1 VSAIL
6 TAVGLPLGVAASI
19 ATVLAIIPMTRNETL
34 RWWREL
40 LMQIGLPYR
49 RYAKKFVEQFGT
61 YDNPYL
67 RETEQLDLRFTYV
80 PLSVQTADEQTV
92 ELASDVI
99 AARGIRGE
107 TRGEKKKERLII
119 IGDPGSGKSTLLKAY
134 GVGAANAR
142 LAGARG
148 PWIVPYFIQVRKLA
162 KFLATGKEL
171 ADYIVDEVLV
181 RRGVFRADPAA
192 RFFLHTLRTRR
203 AVVMLDGLD
212 EIPEASQPGVLAA
225 VRTFGEDYTM
235 DLPTAQA
242 VILLTC
248 RTQNF
253 ENLRGNWVPTVA
265 DKESVHSLV
274 PLRDAEIIDYLHR
287 FQNKF
292 GTADG
297 PARFM
302 ASVRAAR
309 TLDLLRAPLILAMAV
324 GLYAGQPERMPHTVT
339 ELYRQMIK
347 EMLERNSFLSED
359 RENSLNAYQRRDKY
373 RFLRRFSLIAV
384 LNSAEFG
391 EFTRNDL
398 DRFARDLTSS
408 RAQVDDALAMVTE
421 IITRSGLLSDVSDDE
436 NDDDDDHDN
445 GARDEKDRQ
454 RFFFAHRSIQE
465 FLCARELRQLA
476 GGDGFLSS
484 RATDPT
490 WRQTTLFYTAGEEAQ
505 SVDGF
510 LSELAR
516 RNTDLAAH
524 CLQAAKPSNGVARI
538 VLDALQ
544 PMTSDKL
551 SALAAAAR
559 SSLQTVREMAIS
571 HLKNFLIRSAGTSF
585 SAGVGV
591 DGMLPVLESLADADA
606 AEIAALVPQ
615 VIRNLP
621 NDPRLVG
628 PLWRCL
634 NAHGIEL
641 YKREC
646 DEIVQ
651 RLLTLVMDFEA
662 FAELSRRDPVDREFL
677 TRIRLRAYPFR
688 RALPHRH
695 NIVTLLAFAEYLDVS
710 PSQPNRFF
718 QAKHAGF
725 LPQVEIDRRRTISL
739 SLCWPGRIVSGLEL
753 LAGVIGAITVLATD
767 PGSLMSPYG
776 WHTLLVIS
784 FAELAG
790 PMFHILA
797 LNSRLTGVSGFA
809 ELFAELPDE
818 TGNITSA
825 MPADLRRTLGPLPHF
840 LIFTIPFALAPLI
853 KFFLPGYFVLS
864 VVAFTSYFLT
874 SNRFF
879 DRDER
884 HYLYRPNEF
893 VDMYD
898 DPRSRHWLVPS
909 ARPGL

>member
-1 VSAIL
+1 MS
-6 TAVGLPLGVAASI
+6 
-19 ATVLAIIPMTRNETL
+19 RNEAL
-34 RWWREL
+34 RLWRGL
-40 LMQIGLPYR
+40 LMELGLPYR
-49 RYAKKFVEQFGT
+49 RYAKRFIEQFGT

-67 RETEQLDLRFTYV
+67 GETEHLDLRLTYV
-80 PLSVQTADEQTV
+80 PLSVQTPDGQTV
-92 ELASDVI
+92 ELASDVL
-99 AARGIRGE
+99 ASRGIRAG
-107 TRGEKKKERLII
+107 TRGEKKERLII
-119 IGDPGSGKSTLLKAY
+119 VGDPGSGKSTLLKAY

-142 LAGARG
+142 ITRARG
-148 PWIVPYFIQVRKLA
+148 PWIVPYFVQVRKLA
-162 KFLATGKEL
+162 KFLTTGKGL
-171 ADYIVDEVLV
+171 ADYIVDEILV
-181 RRGVFRADPAA
+181 RGGVFRADPAA

-212 EIPEASQPGVLAA
+212 EIPEASHLGVLAA
-225 VRTFGEDYTM
+225 VRKFGEDYTM

-253 ENLRGNWVPTVA
+253 ESLRDYWVPTVV

-274 PLRDAEIIDYLHR
+274 ALRDAEIIDYLHR
-287 FQNKF
+287 FQGKF
-292 GTADG
+292 RTADG

-302 ASVRAAR
+302 VSVRAAR

-339 ELYRQMIK
+339 ELYRQMIR

-359 RENSLNAYQRRDKY
+359 RENSLNIYQRRDKY
-373 RFLRRFSLIAV
+373 RFLRQFSLLAV
-384 LNSAEFG
+384 LNSGEFG
-391 EFTRNDL
+391 EFTRKNLDKFASEVTTNRQQSND
-398 DRFARDLTSS
+398 AP
-408 RAQVDDALAMVTE
+408 AMVTE
-421 IITRSGLLSDVSDDE
+421 IITRSGLLTDVSDDE
-436 NDDDDDHDN
+436 NDDDDYDNSAGDKEDH
-445 GARDEKDRQ
+445 Q
-454 RFFFAHRSIQE
+454 RFVFAHRSIQE
-465 FLCARELRQLA
+465 FLSARELRQLA

-524 CLQAAKPSNGVARI
+524 CLQAAKPSSDVARI

-544 PMTSDKL
+544 PINGDNL

-559 SSLQTVREMAIS
+559 SSLQTVRDMAIS
-571 HLKNFLIRSAGTSF
+571 HLRNFFIHSTGTFF
-585 SAGVGV
+585 SAGVSV

-641 YKREC
+641 HRRQC
-646 DEIVQ
+646 TQIVE
-651 RLLTLVMDFEA
+651 RLLALVMDFEA
-662 FAELSRRDPVDREFL
+662 FAELSRRDPADREFL
-677 TRIRLRAYPFR
+677 TRIRPQAYPFR
-688 RALPHRH
+688 HALSDRH
-695 NIVTLLAFAEYLDVS
+695 NIVTLLSWAEFLDVS
-710 PSQPNRFF
+710 PAQPNRFF
-718 QAKHAGF
+718 QAKQAGF

-739 SLCWPGRIVSGLEL
+739 SLCWPSRIASGLEL
-753 LAGVIGAITVLATD
+753 LAGVVGAIVVLATD

-784 FAELAG
+784 FAALAG

-797 LNSRLTGVSGFA
+797 LSERLTGVSGFA

-825 MPADLRRTLGPLPHF
+825 MPAGLRRAAGALPHL
-840 LIFTIPFALAPLI
+840 LIFTIPIALVPLI
-853 KFFLPGYFVLS
+853 KPFIPGYFVLS
-864 VVAFTSYFLT
+864 VVAFTFYFLT

-879 DRDER
+879 DRHER
-884 HYLYRPNEF
+884 HYLYRPIEF

-909 ARPGL
+909 TRPGL